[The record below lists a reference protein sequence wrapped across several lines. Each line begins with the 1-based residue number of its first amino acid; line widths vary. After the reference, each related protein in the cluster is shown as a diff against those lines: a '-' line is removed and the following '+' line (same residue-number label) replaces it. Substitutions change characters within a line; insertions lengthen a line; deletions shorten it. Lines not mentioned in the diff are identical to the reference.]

1 MELCKLAAAVFVV
14 LIHCRFPG
22 NLGRVMDCLARFAVP
37 LFFAISGS
45 FSLGADER
53 KLRKR
58 FFRIL
63 RLELAASALYLAW
76 RCLLAVSWGGN
87 AADALLSSLPDGGGL
102 LQWLL
107 LSCNPFAGHLWY
119 LSALALCYG
128 VIWCYVNL
136 FGQNYRPLYLTGAIL
151 LTLHLILGEFAGM
164 LGFVI
169 DFRLYRSGILF
180 GLPMFLL
187 GMALKQYGQRLWT
200 RLNLT
205 PRKLWLVILAGAA
218 LSLVQKWTLGMG
230 ELPLGTLAE
239 VAALLLLLMAR
250 PVLTTSPEKSRRIE
264 RSGRMSAT
272 VYILHLLILE
282 GYERFFLLGRE
293 SVMETWLRPVVI
305 IVLSLLAAALWD
317 WVHGL
322 TKQNRKVS
330 GGIC

>member
-1 MELCKLAAAVFVV
+1 MELCKLVSSVFVV

-45 FSLGADER
+45 FSLGTDGR
-53 KLRKR
+53 KLKQR
-58 FFRIL
+58 FFRII
-63 RLELAASALYLAW
+63 RLELAASALYLLW
-76 RCLLAVSWGGN
+76 RCLLAASWGGSVP
-87 AADALLSSLPDGGGL
+87 DALTASLPDGRGL

-128 VIWCYVNL
+128 VLWCYVNL
-136 FGQNYRPLYLTGAIL
+136 YGQHYRPLYLAGAIL
-151 LTLHLILGEFAGM
+151 LAVHLALGEFAGM

-187 GMALKQYGQRLWT
+187 GMALKQYGQQLWE

-205 PRKLWLVILAGAA
+205 PRKLWLLVLAGAA
-218 LSLVQKWTLGMG
+218 LSLLQKWTLGMG
-230 ELPLGTLAE
+230 ELPLGTLLE

-250 PVLTTSPEKSRRIE
+250 PVLTASPEKSRRIE
-264 RSGRMSAT
+264 SCGRMSAA

-282 GYERFFLLGRE
+282 GYQRFLLPGRE
-293 SVMETWLRPVVI
+293 SVMENWLRPGI
-305 IVLSLLAAALWD
+305 IVLLSLLAAALWD
-317 WVHGL
+317 GLHGL
-322 TKQNRKVS
+322 IKQNRKVS
-330 GGIC
+330 GTVR

>member
-1 MELCKLAAAVFVV
+1 MELCKLIASVFVV

-22 NLGRVMDCLARFAVP
+22 NFGRVMDCLARFAVP

-45 FSLGADER
+45 FSLGADGS

-63 RLELAASALYLAW
+63 RLELAASALYLLW
-76 RCLLAVSWGGN
+76 HCLLAVSRGGN
-87 AADALLSSLPDGGGL
+87 AMDALLASLPDGRGL
-102 LQWLL
+102 LHWLL

-128 VIWCYVNL
+128 ALWCYVNV
-136 FGQNYRPLYLTGAIL
+136 FGQNYRPLYLAGAIL
-151 LTLHLILGEFAGM
+151 LALHLILGEFAGI

-169 DFRLYRSGILF
+169 DFRLYRSGFLF

-250 PVLTTSPEKSRRIE
+250 PVLTTSPEKVRRIE

-282 GYERFFLLGRE
+282 GYESFLLPGRE
-293 SVMETWLRPVVI
+293 SIMETWIRPVAVI
-305 IVLSLLAAALWD
+305 LLSLLAAALWD
-317 WVHGL
+317 WLHNIIL
-322 TKQNRKVS
+322 LRKKENL
-330 GGIC
+330 